1 MLGRKNYTQDEFDQA
16 KAAVRAQVT
25 AYKKL
30 VKAAAGVKPKKKLLG
45 SIDTFETLFFNNMVL
60 VLDRYFVYRVRLVAG
75 KDANA
80 LNEVELLCESLM
92 NNRGVLRVG
101 NVIKFIPEQTVL
113 KLHPG
118 DAITLSQ
125 GDFERLS
132 SAFFEQVQ
140 MRFLESPDASD
151 DR

>member
-30 VKAAAGVKPKKKLLG
+30 VKAAAGVKSKKKLLG
-45 SIDTFETLFFNNMVL
+45 SIDTFEALFFNNMVL
-60 VLDRYFVYRVRLVAG
+60 ALDRYFVYRVRLVAG

-92 NNRGVLRVG
+92 NNRGILRVG
-101 NVIKFIPEQTVL
+101 NVIKFIPEKTVL
-113 KLHPG
+113 KLRPG
-118 DAITLSQ
+118 DAIALSLE
-125 GDFERLS
+125 DFERLS
-132 SAFFEQVQ
+132 TAFFEQVQ
-140 MRFLESPDASD
+140 KRFLDAPEASD
-151 DR
+151 DH

>member
-30 VKAAAGVKPKKKLLG
+30 VKAATGDKAKKKLLG

-60 VLDRYFVYRVRLVAG
+60 VLDRYFVHRVRLVAG

-101 NVIKFIPEQTVL
+101 NLIKFIPEETVL
-113 KLHPG
+113 KLRPG
-118 DAITLSQ
+118 DAIALSQ
-125 GDFERLS
+125 EDFERLS
-132 SAFFEQVQ
+132 TAFFEQVQ
-140 MRFLESPDASD
+140 KRFLDAPEATEVH
-151 DR
+151 

>member
-125 GDFERLS
+125 EDFERLS